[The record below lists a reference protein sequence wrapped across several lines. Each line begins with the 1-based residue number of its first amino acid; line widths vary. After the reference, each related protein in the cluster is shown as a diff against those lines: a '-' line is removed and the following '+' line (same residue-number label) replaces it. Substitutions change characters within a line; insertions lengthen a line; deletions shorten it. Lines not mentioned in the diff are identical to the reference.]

1 MNGFWKT
8 LTQMRQPETTP
19 EASVAFKPLRIV
31 GRGICC
37 AVGHTAPAATAAIN
51 ARMNHFRETDFL
63 AEGQEPIVGAA
74 LHEVDIWG
82 AARWRDMLQR
92 VLGECLAPRQPLPPE
107 AAPLIVVLAPEAGRP
122 GAGAHWLPEAL
133 DDAQVALGLRCHADS
148 TVLPLGKAGLAA
160 ALRRVS
166 QHLQQARSDSAFG
179 IVVAVDSF
187 LSAPVINH
195 YLAAERI
202 KTADNSDG
210 FIPGE
215 GAAAIVLTRH
225 TDPHAR
231 GVWIEGVGEAV
242 EQAHWGSDRP
252 NRAQAL
258 VQAMRQAAAQA
269 GCKVA
274 DQAFQIS
281 GMTGE
286 SAYFKEATLA
296 IGRALEH
303 RVEQFPHELLARS
316 VGEIGAANGVLTLAW
331 LADAMTRRAGPGERG
346 LLHLANDDGLR
357 SALIV
362 RYREAS

>member
-1 MNGFWKT
+1 MSGFWKSLLQDT
-8 LTQMRQPETTP
+8 STAA
-19 EASVAFKPLRIV
+19 EATVAFKPLRIA

-37 AVGHTAPAATAAIN
+37 PVGHTAAAATAAIN
-51 ARMNHFRETDFL
+51 ARMNHFRETAFL
-63 AEGQEPIVGAA
+63 AEGHEPIVGAA
-74 LHEVDIWG
+74 LHGVEIWG
-82 AARWRDMLQR
+82 AARWRNMLER
-92 VLGECLAPRQPLPPE
+92 VLAECLAPRQPL
-107 AAPLIVVLAPEAGRP
+107 AAGQTPLIVVLAPEAGRP
-122 GAGAHWLPEAL
+122 GAGAHWLPQAL
-133 DDAQVALGLRCHADS
+133 DEAQAALGLRCHPES
-148 TVLPLGKAGLAA
+148 TVLALGKAGLVA

-166 QHLQQARSDSAFG
+166 EHLHQVRSAGAFG

-215 GAAAIVLTRH
+215 GAAAIMLTRDA
-225 TDPHAR
+225 DPQGR
-231 GVWIEGVGEAV
+231 GVWIEGVGEAL
-242 EQAHWGSDRP
+242 EEAHWGSDQP
-252 NRAQAL
+252 NRAKAL
-258 VQAMRQAAAQA
+258 VQAIRQAAASA

-274 DQAFQIS
+274 DQTFQIS
-281 GMTGE
+281 GMSGE
-286 SAYFKEATLA
+286 SPYFKEASLA

-331 LADAMTRRAGPGERG
+331 LADAMTRRSGPGERG